1 MKTYGCGNKK
11 LAINNIGPKNKYMD
25 SLQATLQLGV
35 HDQNQIIDTVTGPRE
50 RERAAA
56 DHSGRAR
63 TRTRVPAAPGGEA
76 PAAAVAAS
84 NADTTVA
91 VYQRAAG
98 HSQRDR
104 YLNFPCQDFN
114 FSHKIVICIHLS
126 LF

>member
-1 MKTYGCGNKK
+1 
-11 LAINNIGPKNKYMD
+11 MD
-25 SLQATLQLGV
+25 SLQATQQLGV
-35 HDQNQIIDTVTGPRE
+35 HVQNQIIDTVTGPRE

-76 PAAAVAAS
+76 PAAVAAS

-104 YLNFPCQDFN
+104 HLNFPFQDFN
-114 FSHKIVICIHLS
+114 FSHKIFICLHNS